1 MDELKVK
8 FSSGLMLFLCV
19 AGVGVMVA
27 ALMSA
32 LILNG
37 GISTD
42 SIRVATVIQDLVMF
56 CAPPVVTAFAMA
68 KKPWR
73 YLKMS
78 SAPSLWQVVF
88 AVMAMVA
95 SIPLMNCIISWNE
108 SIVLPECMEA
118 MEIWMRDAE
127 NRAAEMTDFLLG
139 DYSVLSMM
147 VGILLMGLFV
157 GFSEE
162 IFFRGGLQNLI
173 SAAGRNPHL
182 AIWVT
187 AVVFSIVHLQFLG
200 FVPRVLLGAFFGYA
214 MYWSGSLWLAVICH
228 ALNNSMVVASQCA
241 AHNGLSWLSCLENVG
256 TSMADWPIIIASV
269 LFTAVAVIALRH
281 SGRTLWQG

>member
-1 MDELKVK
+1 MDELKMK

-19 AGVGVMVA
+19 AGIGVLVA

-32 LILNG
+32 LILSG
-37 GISTD
+37 GISTA
-42 SIRVATVIQDLVMF
+42 SIRIATVAQDLAMF
-56 CAPPVVTAFAMA
+56 CVPPVVTAFAMA
-68 KKPWR
+68 KRPWT

-78 SAPSLWQVVF
+78 SAPSLWQVVL
-88 AVMAMVA
+88 AVVTMVA

-108 SIVLPECMEA
+108 SIGLPEWMES

-127 NRAAEMTDFLLG
+127 NRAAEMTALLLG
-139 DYSVLSMM
+139 GYSAASM
-147 VGILLMGLFV
+147 VTGILLMGLFV

-173 SAAGRNPHL
+173 SAGRNPHM

-187 AVVFSIVHLQFLG
+187 ALVFSIVHLQFLG

-241 AHNGLSWLSCLENVG
+241 AHNGLSGLSWLENVG
-256 TSMADWPIIIASV
+256 TSMADWPIITVSV
-269 LFTAVAVIALRH
+269 LFTAVAIIALHH
-281 SGRTLWQG
+281 SRRADTC